1 MGLIYKITSPD
12 GKSYIGQTIRTF
24 EKRVLEHKNPN
35 SRCTVISR
43 AISKY
48 GPENMSFEIVEDDI
62 PMEQLDEKEMFY
74 IIMFNSLTPNGY
86 NLTGG
91 GQDGKFSD
99 EGRELVKNGIRKA
112 NIIRKG
118 FIGSVLHSH
127 YKYYPLD
134 VDKQQLTFGGFYEKK
149 DAEDVLIAYTEDP
162 ENHVKFMSKDHIS
175 LVTKKGCVYQNK
187 RNKRW
192 CAEYKVN
199 DVKTSVGSFDT
210 EEEARTYLANHK
222 REPMNYPVIRRPLK
236 GGVRQKGNKW
246 VARVRGKQIGKFD
259 TEEEA
264 CKYLREYIRALP

>member
-35 SRCTVISR
+35 SKCPVISR

-134 VDKQQLTFGGFYEKK
+134 VNKQQLTFGGFYEKK

-175 LVTKKGCVYQNK
+175 LVTNKGCVW
-187 RNKRW
+187 RCRRRW
-192 CAEYKVN
+192 IAEYKVN
-199 DVKTSVGSFDT
+199 DVKTTVGSFDT
-210 EEEARTYLANHK
+210 EEEARTYLANHI
-222 REPMNYPVIRRPLK
+222 RDPINYPVIRRPRLQ
-236 GGVRQKGNKW
+236 GGMIKSGNKW
-246 VARVRGKQIGKFD
+246 VVRVRAKQVGRFD
-259 TEEEA
+259 SKEEA
-264 CKYLREYIRALP
+264 ENFKREYISTLS